1 MSVRVQSNVQADTQ
15 AVLLATGVTLVSI
28 GVFVLLAW
36 GQQVRILLYLYPVA
50 VLAAGGFFYTTRP
63 ALFVSFT
70 WWIWFLTPFVRRVL
84 DYQLGVHSTVS
95 LVMLTP
101 YLLTTYTFFTFLRY
115 GKYLRLRSFF
125 PFTLAM
131 LGVLYGYVVGVIKS
145 GFFSPTFDLLEWFL
159 PILFGFHLAV
169 YWREYPAMRAI
180 VRKTFIWGVLVMG
193 TYGVIQYVYP
203 PAWDMYWLVQS
214 GMTSSMGR
222 PEAFSFRV
230 FSTLNSTGPFAMVL
244 MAGLLILFDGS
255 GPLARIAAVPGYV
268 SFLLTLVRGAWGGW
282 MLGLGFLIFRLQ
294 NQLRMRLIVILGVGV
309 LLSLPLLLYPP
320 IAQRIGGRVSTLSNL
335 EEDNSMRARSGL
347 YRSATGRALLNPIG
361 EGLGSLGRA
370 AKLNESGQVNTFD
383 SGVLAIPM
391 TLGWPGT
398 LLYGWGLFLL
408 LRSLLNI
415 REENTDQFAVVAAGI
430 SVSYLILLLFANQ
443 MLGLK
448 GVTVWSFI
456 SLAIVAQWFY
466 DDARTGQNYGRR

>member
-1 MSVRVQSNVQADTQ
+1 MSVRLQSSLQADTQ
-15 AVLLATGVTLVSI
+15 AVLLATGITLVSI
-28 GVFVLLAW
+28 GLFVLLAW
-36 GQQVRILLYLYPVA
+36 GQQVHILLYLYPVA

-63 ALFVSFT
+63 SLYVSFAL
-70 WWIWFLTPFVRRVL
+70 WIWFLTPFVRRVL
-84 DYQLGVHSTVS
+84 DYQMGVHSSVS

-101 YLLTTYTFFTFLRY
+101 YLLSAYSFFTFLRY

-131 LGVLYGYVVGVIKS
+131 LGVLYGYVIGIIKS
-145 GFFSPTFDLLEWFL
+145 GFFSPTFDLLEWML

-169 YWREYPAMRAI
+169 YWREYPALRAI

-193 TYGVIQYVYP
+193 TYGLIQYVYP
-203 PAWDMYWLVQS
+203 PAWDMFWLVQS

-255 GPLARIAAVPGYV
+255 GPLARVAAVPGYV

-282 MLGLGFLIFRLQ
+282 ALGLGFLILRLR
-294 NQLRMRLIVILGVGV
+294 NQLRMRLIVILGVGIV
-309 LLSLPLLLYPP
+309 LSLPLLLYPP
-320 IAQRIGGRVSTLSNL
+320 IAQRVGGRVNTLSNI
-335 EEDNSMRARSGL
+335 EQDNSLRARQGL

-370 AKLNESGQVNTFD
+370 AKLSEGQTNTFD

-398 LLYGWGLFLL
+398 LLYGWGLYLL
-408 LRSLLNI
+408 VRSLFGI
-415 REENTDQFAVVAAGI
+415 REERTDQFAVVAAGI
-430 SVSYLILLLFANQ
+430 ALSYIVLLLFANQ

-448 GVTVWSFI
+448 GVIVWSFI
-456 SLAIVAQWFY
+456 SLAIIAQWFH
-466 DDARTGQNYGRR
+466 DDARYNPRY